1 MPRRQ
6 RWSSTSGST
15 IPTEGK
21 HERATGGHG
30 LCEVR
35 IEHRPLRVLRGAR
48 MRDADLLPVPGRG
61 PPSGHGA
68 SASWRW
74 VIALRIGDTRVL
86 VRIARMLAQVFVS
99 PSDTPTINTGGWVY
113 GMAVLLV
120 VLGVLVTFLI
130 VFGYMR
136 FAPRFQREEGR
147 TRSVRA
153 PRLQQGK
160 EVRRPVKITGAPV
173 MAPSPVAAAVPAPA
187 TVAPAPTAVATAP
200 AEAPAAAPAEAPA
213 AAPAEAPAAA
223 PAEAPAAAPA
233 EAPAAAPAE
242 APAAAPAEAPAAA
255 PAEAPAYAPAEAPAE
270 APVREQGPLSAPV
283 EAQAVV
289 QTPLQEQAPV
299 GAQAAV
305 QAPVEE
311 LGLAQD

>member
-1 MPRRQ
+1 
-6 RWSSTSGST
+6 
-15 IPTEGK
+15 
-21 HERATGGHG
+21 
-30 LCEVR
+30 
-35 IEHRPLRVLRGAR
+35 
-48 MRDADLLPVPGRG
+48 
-61 PPSGHGA
+61 
-68 SASWRW
+68 
-74 VIALRIGDTRVL
+74 
-86 VRIARMLAQVFVS
+86 MLAQVFVS
-99 PSDTPTINTGGWVY
+99 PSATPTINTGGWVY

-223 PAEAPAAAPA
+223 PAAAPAEVAPAPDATPAAAPEPAAPAAAPA
-233 EAPAAAPAE
+233 ATEHRGEVTLDQETYEKTLAELLGKGTDRRVAEGQAKRVAMIAARKKA
-242 APAAAPAEAPAAA
+242 
-255 PAEAPAYAPAEAPAE
+255 
-270 APVREQGPLSAPV
+270 G
-283 EAQAVV
+283 
-289 QTPLQEQAPV
+289 
-299 GAQAAV
+299 G
-305 QAPVEE
+305 
-311 LGLAQD
+311 